1 MDVRIVAEGA
11 TEAGEDTEVARI
23 ADSLAGFRE
32 KGRIRVI
39 WVYGPDESEGVVPP
53 SPNPR

>member
-1 MDVRIVAEGA
+1 MDVRIVAEEA

-23 ADSLAGFRE
+23 ANSLAGFRE